1 MLAKIGDFVK
11 ANEAQIIL
19 VIAVILVSLLSF
31 SLGYITAKNEEG
43 QPIKIIDQDKPNT

>member
-11 ANEAQIIL
+11 ANEPQIIL

-31 SLGYITAKNEEG
+31 SLGYIMAKEDAG
-43 QPIKIIDQDKPNT
+43 QAIKIIDQNKP

>member
-11 ANEAQIIL
+11 ANEAEIVL

-31 SLGYITAKNEEG
+31 SLGYITAKKEEK
-43 QPIKIIDQDKPNT
+43 QPIKIMTQN